1 MEIRHCT
8 LKINLK
14 LRAKISTKVEG
25 ILDSLW
31 TSLMLNICKL
41 PRYKASE
48 VYYWV
53 TIFKI

>member
-1 MEIRHCT
+1 MEIVT

-14 LRAKISTKVEG
+14 LRAKISTEVEG

-41 PRYKASE
+41 PGYKASE
-48 VYYWV
+48 VHYWV
-53 TIFKI
+53 TTF